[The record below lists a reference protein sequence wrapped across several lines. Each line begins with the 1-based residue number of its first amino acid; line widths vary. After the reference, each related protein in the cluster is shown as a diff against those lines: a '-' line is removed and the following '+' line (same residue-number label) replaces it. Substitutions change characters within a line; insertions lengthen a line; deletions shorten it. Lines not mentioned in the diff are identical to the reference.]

1 MLPALTS
8 PLVFVFCSVLLTV
21 SCFWEATLP
30 AMHRWGLSTSNG
42 HFFTSCKRPTPCSL
56 TPHKWL
62 PLWTITS
69 FKIACWHYADNGH
82 AAPSNLFTQKLAV
95 VVLLL
100 TLFSCSSPWGLSGLS
115 LRLFVIPVQE
125 RRMPPPVP
133 KKPMKGHPP
142 LARDRS
148 LESSERQRLEAR
160 KRLLAAKRAASVRQ
174 SSATESADSIEIYIP
189 EAQTRLWDMQTHVP
203 THTHALNTVPSIQ

>member
-1 MLPALTS
+1 MCCVLSRCLPDVS
-8 PLVFVFCSVLLTV
+8 FCICVFCSVLLSTV
-21 SCFWEATLP
+21 SCLWEATLP
-30 AMHRWGLSTSNG
+30 AMHRWGLSISNG
-42 HFFTSCKRPTPCSL
+42 HSYLTQWPPPCSL

-62 PLWTITS
+62 PLWNITS
-69 FKIACWHYADNGH
+69 FKIACSDITLAT
-82 AAPSNLFTQKLAV
+82 ATPLFLLLLAV
-95 VVLLL
+95 
-100 TLFSCSSPWGLSGLS
+100 FSCSLSWGPSLC

-133 KKPMKGHPP
+133 KKPLKGHPP

-189 EAQTRLWDMQTHVP
+189 EAQTRLWDARTYVP
-203 THTHALNTVPSIQ
+203 TNTVPYTQ